1 MKVDSTAVTAENPV
15 TAPHTVVTAFIDGR
29 HQETPAQSLRFVPA
43 GAPDQGFE
51 IAESSA
57 EQIDAAVQGAQAAFL
72 ATRRGALADRIDTLE
87 RLAAAIEAEA
97 ATLARLI
104 CHDVGKPIRV
114 ARGEVTRALEFV
126 RACVAAAGQ
135 IGGEV
140 VPVDAM
146 RAGAGRF
153 GFTRRHPYGVVGAIT
168 PFNAPLNLLVQKL
181 APALAAGNTVVA
193 KPAPPATRTAI
204 HLAQALVAQGVRPGV
219 FNVVTGDR
227 GAAVGIAGHPQV
239 AVVSFTGGVAAA
251 ENLLRHTGVRKFVS
265 ELGSSAANIVL
276 ADADLDSAAIK
287 IAAAAFEASGQ
298 QCISAQ
304 RIIVERSVHDRF
316 TERFLA
322 ATRALRVGPAQ
333 DEHSSIGPMV
343 SQASLDRVMTLCDDA
358 LAQGA
363 RSLLPITFEGLTLHP
378 VILTDMPR
386 TARLWHEEVFGPV
399 AVVIV
404 ADDAENALQLANDS
418 PFGLQG
424 AVFTRDL
431 RQAFH
436 FSQDF
441 DVGSLWVNE
450 ASRFRLD
457 MYPFGG
463 MKHSGVGREGVR
475 YAIEELSQL
484 KFTGI
489 HWQ

>member
-1 MKVDSTAVTAENPV
+1 MNANSVAGMTGDSVAAPPTAVA
-15 TAPHTVVTAFIDGR
+15 AFIDGQ
-29 HQETPAQSLRFVPA
+29 HQEAPTQSLRFVPA
-43 GAPDQGFE
+43 GAPDQSFE

-57 EQIDAAVQGAQAAFL
+57 EQIDAAVQGAHAAFL
-72 ATRRGALADRIDTLE
+72 SMRHASLADRIDTLE
-87 RLAAAIEAEA
+87 RLAAAIESEA
-97 ATLARLI
+97 ATLAQLI

-126 RACVAAAGQ
+126 RACVAATGL

-193 KPAPPATRTAI
+193 KPAPPAMRTAI
-204 HLAQALVAQGVRPGV
+204 RLAQALVAQGVRPGV

-227 GAAVGIAGHPQV
+227 AAAVGIAGHPRV

-276 ADADLDSAAIK
+276 ADADLESAAVK

-304 RIIVERSVHDRF
+304 RVIVERSVYERF
-316 TERFLA
+316 TERFLV

-333 DEHSSIGPMV
+333 DENSSIGPMV
-343 SQASLDRVMTLCDDA
+343 SKASLDRVMALCDDA
-358 LAQGA
+358 LAHGA
-363 RSLLPITFEGLTLHP
+363 RSLLPITCDGLTLHP
-378 VILTDMPR
+378 VVLTDLPK

-404 ADDAENALQLANDS
+404 ADDAEHALELANDS

-431 RQAFH
+431 RQAFR

-441 DVGSLWVNE
+441 DVGALWVNE